1 MVDSERVIRL
11 LDRIAEDVRKLN
23 RYHEQ
28 ADSLLSDETALNA
41 VKYLFITAIEGCGRV
56 AQHIIASEDWPVAE
70 TNADAVRRL
79 GTEQVLIDASAEAV
93 ARAVGFRNVL
103 VHQYTEVRNDRVLA
117 NLERL
122 ADLSDFV
129 GQVARW
135 IDDQP

>member
-1 MVDSERVIRL
+1 M
-11 LDRIAEDVRKLN
+11 
-23 RYHEQ
+23 
-28 ADSLLSDETALNA
+28 
-41 VKYLFITAIEGCGRV
+41 
-56 AQHIIASEDWPVAE
+56 
-70 TNADAVRRL
+70 RRL

-135 IDDQP
+135 IDDQREVSVDRSR

>member
-56 AQHIIASEDWPVAE
+56 AQHIIAPRIGRSRKRTLTQCGGLAQNRCSSTRRPRPWPAPWAFA
-70 TNADAVRRL
+70 TCSYISTQRCATIAFSRTSNAWL
-79 GTEQVLIDASAEAV
+79 T
-93 ARAVGFRNVL
+93 
-103 VHQYTEVRNDRVLA
+103 
-117 NLERL
+117 
-122 ADLSDFV
+122 
-129 GQVARW
+129 
-135 IDDQP
+135 